1 MTPEERRRALMLVDR
16 HTTGRQ
22 SIKRTLLGWLT
33 EWLRTLGQDGFYTA
47 DVSAAVEAVR
57 NAQAMTAGQTW
68 AYLDSL
74 GTHAV
79 GTPDLPDHPRGV
91 EQDVVWQRPLKE
103 YRVQRDNGVEHAA
116 AVDAAVRRARII
128 ADDDLT
134 LAMRM
139 AAQQH
144 ASKAPGVTGL
154 RRVVHPELSE
164 GGTCGLCLAASDR
177 VYSVRKLLPMHARCK
192 CTVAEVTRS
201 NDPGNGLNNLSLG
214 DLYEAAGGTG
224 SKDLKGTR
232 YKIDEHGELGPVLVA
247 KAEPEYTPSPAQR
260 QRDTAKDEARLTAIE
275 QAIEDLEKRAEQ
287 GEDVTLQLEQARKVR
302 SRLLTRLA
310 A

>member
-1 MTPEERRRALMLVDR
+1 MTPEQRRAALVLVDR
-16 HTTGRQ
+16 HTSGRAT
-22 SIKRTLLGWLT
+22 IKRSLVQWLT
-33 EWLRTLGQDGFYTA
+33 SWLRGMGQDDFYTA
-47 DVSAAVEAVR
+47 DVSTAVEAVR
-57 NAQAMTAGQTW
+57 NAQVMTAGQTW
-68 AYLDSL
+68 AYLDTL
-74 GTHAV
+74 GTHAA

-139 AAQQH
+139 AASQH
-144 ASKAPGVTGL
+144 AQQAPGVTGL

-177 VYSVRKLLPMHARCK
+177 VYSVRKLLPMHSRCK
-192 CTVAEVTRS
+192 CTVAEVTKA
-201 NDPGNGLNNLSLG
+201 NDPGNGLNNLSMG
-214 DLYEAAGGTG
+214 DLYEAAGSTSGR
-224 SKDLKGTR
+224 DLKGTR
-232 YKIDEHGELGPVLVA
+232 YKIDEHGELGPVLVVKPKEA
-247 KAEPEYTPSPAQR
+247 PTPARKERSAD
-260 QRDTAKDEARLTAIE
+260 RDAARLKAIE
-275 QAIEDLEKRAEQ
+275 EAITSLEQRARD
-287 GEDVTLQLEQARKVR
+287 GEDVTLQLEQARSVR
-302 SRLLTRLA
+302 ERLRTRMA